1 MSYLKFECKSYKGS
15 KHKWWMVQK
24 TTHKL
29 VVKVM
34 DILKMLTR
42 QDVKMLILVA
52 VDFCIVLSDIY
63 NILVL

>member
-1 MSYLKFECKSYKGS
+1 
-15 KHKWWMVQK
+15 
-24 TTHKL
+24 
-29 VVKVM
+29 M

>member
-1 MSYLKFECKSYKGS
+1 
-15 KHKWWMVQK
+15 MVQK